1 MNPSPWLILFSY
13 YAKKCNNMPIPTT
26 PFGAT
31 TLHLPRLA
39 LGLAALGRPGYINLG
54 HAQDLAANYDVA
66 AMEQR
71 THEMLSLAFKQGVR
85 YFDAA
90 RSYGKAEDFLLSWL
104 EKNPE
109 KAAEVTVGSKW
120 GYTYTAG
127 WQVEA
132 EKHEVKEHSLPVLER
147 QWALSKR
154 LLPYLK
160 LYQIHSATFSSGVL
174 DNTEVL
180 TRLSA
185 LKAEGVAIGLSLSGP
200 DQKEVLAKA
209 MVIEI
214 DGRRLFDAVQAT
226 FNVLEPSAGP
236 RLQEAASSGM
246 GVLIKEALANGRLT
260 ARNQTEAFAPKRRVL
275 EGLADKYGVGI
286 DAIALAYVL
295 HFPWAHLVLSG
306 AARAEHLLSN
316 LQASDIQLSGEEVEE
331 LNRLAMPAEAYWEER
346 SGMAWN

>member
-1 MNPSPWLILFSY
+1 
-13 YAKKCNNMPIPTT
+13 MPIPTT
-26 PFGAT
+26 PFGST
-31 TLHLPRLA
+31 SLRLPRLG

-54 HAQDLAANYDVA
+54 HKEDLEADYDVA

-71 THEMLSLAFKQGVR
+71 THEMLDLAFEQGVR

-104 EKNPE
+104 QKHPE
-109 KAAEVTVGSKW
+109 KAAEATVGSKW

-127 WQVEA
+127 WRVEA

-147 QWALSKR
+147 QWKLSKR
-154 LLPYLK
+154 LQPYLK

-174 DNTEVL
+174 ENTEVL
-180 TRLSA
+180 SRLAA
-185 LKAEGVAIGLSLSGP
+185 LKAEGVAIGLSLSGA
-200 DQKEVLAKA
+200 DQKEMLKA
-209 MVIEI
+209 AMEVEV

-226 FNVLEPSAGP
+226 FNILESSAA
-236 RLQEAASSGM
+236 RQLAAAADSGM
-246 GVLIKEALANGRLT
+246 GVIIKEALANGRLT
-260 ARNQTEAFAPKRRVL
+260 GRHADPAFIPKMLALKR
-275 EGLADKYGVGI
+275 LADHHGVGI

-295 HFPWAHLVLSG
+295 SFPWAQIVLSG

-316 LQASDIQLSGEEVEE
+316 LRAGDALLSAGQMEE

-346 SGMAWN
+346 SGLAWN